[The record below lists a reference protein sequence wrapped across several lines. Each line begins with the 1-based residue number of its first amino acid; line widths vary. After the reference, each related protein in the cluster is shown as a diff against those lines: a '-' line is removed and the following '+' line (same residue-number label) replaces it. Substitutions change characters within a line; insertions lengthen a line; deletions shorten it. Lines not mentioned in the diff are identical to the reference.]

1 MKITIIYT
9 AVLYL
14 VVIIVSAIFI
24 MKDYYTIAG
33 LLIIGNLWPG
43 YAMAKSMMRD
53 DEN

>member
-9 AVLYL
+9 AILYL
-14 VVIIVSAIFI
+14 VVVITSAIFLV
-24 MKDYYTIAG
+24 KDYYTIAG

>member
-1 MKITIIYT
+1 MNVTIIYT

-14 VVIIVSAIFI
+14 VVVIVSAIFI
-24 MKDYYTIAG
+24 MKDYYT
-33 LLIIGNLWPG
+33 IGNLWPG

>member
-1 MKITIIYT
+1 MTLPNQLNK
-9 AVLYL
+9 LL
-14 VVIIVSAIFI
+14 
-24 MKDYYTIAG
+24 MKDSYTIAG

>member
-9 AVLYL
+9 AILYL
-14 VVIIVSAIFI
+14 VVVITSAIFLV
-24 MKDYYTIAG
+24 KDYYTIAG

-43 YAMAKSMMRD
+43 YAMAKSRMRD

>member
-9 AVLYL
+9 AILYL
-14 VVIIVSAIFI
+14 VVIITSAIFL
-24 MKDYYTIAG
+24 MKDSYTIAG
-33 LLIIGNLWPG
+33 LLIIGNLWTG

>member
-1 MKITIIYT
+1 MNVTIIYT

-14 VVIIVSAIFI
+14 VVVIVSAIFV

>member
-9 AVLYL
+9 AILYL
-14 VVIIVSAIFI
+14 VVVITSAIFLV
-24 MKDYYTIAG
+24 KDYYTIAG

-43 YAMAKSMMRD
+43 YAMANSMMRN

>member
-9 AVLYL
+9 YLLYFV
-14 VVIIVSAIFI
+14 VVITSAIFL

-43 YAMAKSMMRD
+43 YAMLKSMMRNY
-53 DEN
+53 EN